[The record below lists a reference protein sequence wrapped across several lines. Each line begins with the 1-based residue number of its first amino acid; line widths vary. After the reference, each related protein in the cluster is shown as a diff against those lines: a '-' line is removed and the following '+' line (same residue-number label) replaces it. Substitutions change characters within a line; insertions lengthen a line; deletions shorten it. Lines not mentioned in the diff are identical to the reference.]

1 MNKDQI
7 LGIIR
12 HVLTFAG
19 GFLVVSG
26 KIDESTLIEGVGA
39 TLALIGILWSII
51 DKHNP
56 NNGSE
61 TQI

>member
-1 MNKDQI
+1 MNKEQI

-26 KIDESTLIEGVGA
+26 KIDESTLTEGVGA
-39 TLALIGILWSII
+39 ALALVGILWSII
-51 DKHNP
+51 DKHTP

-61 TQI
+61 A